1 MEIDASYPLCPGS
14 ARAWTCWSSLSSWA
28 SVWWSA
34 VPGGV
39 YVRPTAASAT
49 DAHCTHPRCAR
60 ARVRMR
66 EPGVRRT
73 AFDKN
78 GYNERAAYLPY
89 DPPTPHPRL
98 DCPERLYQPN
108 PYRQSKRRRTG
119 LADNFDISFKNK
131 QHKTKQKYLHSINSN
146 LYISW
151 TGLGNIHKR
160 AVRWFCLQVFSGIMV

>member
-1 MEIDASYPLCPGS
+1 M
-14 ARAWTCWSSLSSWA
+14 
-28 SVWWSA
+28 
-34 VPGGV
+34 
-39 YVRPTAASAT
+39 RPTAASAT

-119 LADNFDISFKNK
+119 LAANFDGDVIFHSKQTTQNK
-131 QHKTKQKYLHSINSN
+131 TKIPAQHKLKPIYITKLLWEISINAQYVGLVCRSSVG
-146 LYISW
+146 SW
-151 TGLGNIHKR
+151 FKASLATR
-160 AVRWFCLQVFSGIMV
+160 R

>member
-1 MEIDASYPLCPGS
+1 MLNERIRGAWKSTPLT
-14 ARAWTCWSSLSSWA
+14 R
-28 SVWWSA
+28 SVLVLRELGPA
-34 VPGGV
+34 G
-39 YVRPTAASAT
+39 AASHHERPSDGAQCL
-49 DAHCTHPRCAR
+49 AVCTCVQQQPAPLMLTVHTPDVRAR

-119 LADNFDISFKNK
+119 LAANFDRDVVFHSKTNN
-131 QHKTKQKYLHSINSN
+131 TKQNKN
-146 LYISW
+146 
-151 TGLGNIHKR
+151 TCT
-160 AVRWFCLQVFSGIMV
+160 A